1 MLKKIL
7 KLFVGLI
14 LLKAVFNESCLH
26 RIEWKKFKTDYRI
39 SFDNSNNQSSELA
52 PFKIRNFLRILI
64 LIMLRDPCYVVSYEV
79 LNLSLYSKENNYL
92 K

>member
-52 PFKIRNFLRILI
+52 AYIYKNFIF
-64 LIMLRDPCYVVSYEV
+64 
-79 LNLSLYSKENNYL
+79 
-92 K
+92 